1 MSEKETAGGRK
12 EDWKLAGNLY
22 LRTILAAVMAF
33 FVFISVEMVFTGLF
47 SEDVGYS
54 VGIVE
59 LDGEKKY
66 LTYDTTDIEQV
77 YADLRARGYEVNVES
92 TTTAKDGETTADPS
106 ASGTAAETTGTAAET
121 TAATETTESAETTA
135 ETTASAGDS
144 SADGTTSS
152 GATEPKIQI
161 TIQKVSELSPAASAV
176 SYILSQICMLLI
188 YISLL
193 YSCVWTRGDKDRN
206 LVQFGHAAADP
217 YKGFRVGLYAMI
229 PSAAAYAVL
238 LLSKCGLLLPDFVK
252 YYRYCH
258 LAFFPLYLALVP
270 NSIALTADLSW
281 LRLLGLLGLVALLP
295 LITGGAY
302 LLGYHQVSLSER
314 LIYKNPQK
322 KRKKR

>member
-22 LRTILAAVMAF
+22 LRTILAAIMAF

-92 TTTAKDGETTADPS
+92 TTTAKGGETTADPS
-106 ASGTAAETTGTAAET
+106 ASGTSADATDTTAET
-121 TAATETTESAETTA
+121 TATAETTESAETTA
-135 ETTASAGDS
+135 ETAASA
-144 SADGTTSS
+144 ADGATSS

-161 TIQKVSELSPAASAV
+161 TIQKLSELSPAASTV

-270 NSIALTADLSW
+270 NSIVLTADLSW
-281 LRLLGLLGLVALLP
+281 LRLFGLLGLVALLP

-314 LIYKNPQK
+314 LIYKNLQRKHK
-322 KRKKR
+322 KR

>member
-1 MSEKETAGGRK
+1 MSEKEMAGGRK

-22 LRTILAAVMAF
+22 LRTILAAIMAF

-77 YADLRARGYEVNVES
+77 YTDLRARGYEVNVES
-92 TTTAKDGETTADPS
+92 TTTAKGGETTADPS
-106 ASGTAAETTGTAAET
+106 ASGTSADATDTTAET
-121 TAATETTESAETTA
+121 TATAETTESAETTA
-135 ETTASAGDS
+135 ETAASA
-144 SADGTTSS
+144 ADGAASS

-161 TIQKVSELSPAASAV
+161 TIQKLSELSPAASTV

-270 NSIALTADLSW
+270 NSIVLTADLSW

-314 LIYKNPQK
+314 LIYKNPQRKHK
-322 KRKKR
+322 KR

>member
-77 YADLRARGYEVNVES
+77 YADLRARGYEVNTES

-106 ASGTAAETTGTAAET
+106 ASDTSADATDTTAET
-121 TAATETTESAETTA
+121 TAVTETTESAETTA
-135 ETTASAGDS
+135 ETTASA
-144 SADGTTSS
+144 ADGVTSS
-152 GATEPKIQI
+152 GTTEPKIQI
-161 TIQKVSELSPAASAV
+161 TIQKLSELSPAASTV
-176 SYILSQICMLLI
+176 SYILSQVCMLLI

-229 PSAAAYAVL
+229 PSAAAYVVL

-270 NSIALTADLSW
+270 NSIVLTADLSW